1 MHTSVQSLMII
12 WHATKEFFPRLK
24 IWFHKWRLIMVLL
37 DTISSHYVCPLAF
50 DDLLLVKTEK
60 VSSFFFFFID
70 WKGFIKIIY
79 LMQIKTC
86 SIHGHYYYYFI
97 WNGYYTNMSLC
108 MSFFPFF
115 FKEKN
120 VEREKVVSLTML
132 CAHPHVS

>member
-1 MHTSVQSLMII
+1 
-12 WHATKEFFPRLK
+12 
-24 IWFHKWRLIMVLL
+24 
-37 DTISSHYVCPLAF
+37 
-50 DDLLLVKTEK
+50 
-60 VSSFFFFFID
+60 
-70 WKGFIKIIY
+70 
-79 LMQIKTC
+79 MQIKTC

-120 VEREKVVSLTML
+120 VEREKVASLTML